1 MLKKG
6 DTIQCINKWDMEY
19 YCRALRENG
28 IEYSTDDEKFI
39 ITII

>member
-6 DTIQCINKWDMEY
+6 DTIKCLDKRDMEN

-28 IEYSTDDEKFI
+28 IEYSTDDENFI